1 MLEVRNKARSKFK
14 TVGRITLPTAEATL
28 RWLTHSHT
36 ASFWH
41 IQKQQMFSQ
50 ALDQGTHLKFI
61 PSFQT
66 WPFGTCFE
74 TQNSQNKSIDFLLT
88 QELILNYLTLKKAPC

>member
-1 MLEVRNKARSKFK
+1 MLEVWNKARSKFK

-41 IQKQQMFSQ
+41 IQKEQMFSQ
-50 ALDQGTHLKFI
+50 ALDQGILLKLI

-74 TQNSQNKSIDFLLT
+74 TQKSQNKSISFLLT
-88 QELILNYLTLKKAPC
+88 